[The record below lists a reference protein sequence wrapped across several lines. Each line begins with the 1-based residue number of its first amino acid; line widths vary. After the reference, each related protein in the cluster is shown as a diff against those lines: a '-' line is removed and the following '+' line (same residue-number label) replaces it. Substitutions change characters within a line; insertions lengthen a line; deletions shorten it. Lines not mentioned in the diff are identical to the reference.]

1 MQPAE
6 PPSPDLIRAELERIL
21 ASPSFRTAKRSQDF
35 LRYIVTNALEGKT
48 EFLKERAIGA
58 SVFERE
64 PDYDT
69 GGDSIVRVKASE
81 LRKRL
86 AQYYQDSGSDSM
98 VQIQMPAGS
107 YSPEFRWI
115 AAGVP
120 VPKHRTWPWLALAA
134 LLLLVGA
141 TVWFLPRGATSKL
154 DEFWKPVLQD
164 ARPVVLC
171 VAHPVVYHVSG
182 PSLPADRASWP
193 KTLSTDLLTRDP
205 DHYVGLGDAFALAQ
219 LNSYFKGRGK
229 ATDVRIGND
238 VSFAELRQG
247 PVVLIGAF
255 TNQWTM
261 QMTRDLRFVFD
272 RVGADNVLRDQQN
285 AEQYWRRSTG
295 ETGDYVLV
303 SRVFD
308 SKTGN
313 LIITAAGIGHLGT
326 QMAGEF
332 LTRPD
337 LFAAMLADAPPDWA
351 RRNAQWV
358 LRGEIIGRTAGPP
371 SVAAVHYW

>member
-1 MQPAE
+1 MQPAG
-6 PPSPDLIRAELERIL
+6 PPPPDLIRAELERIL

-86 AQYYQDSGSDSM
+86 ALYYQDSGSDST

-115 AAGVP
+115 AAGAP
-120 VPKHRTWPWLALAA
+120 VPKRRPWQWLALAT

-141 TVWFLPRGATSKL
+141 TVWFLPRGASSKL

-182 PSLPADRASWP
+182 PSLPADRTSWP

-238 VSFAELRQG
+238 VSFADLRQG

-272 RVGADNVLRDQQN
+272 HVGGDAVLRDQQN

>member
-6 PPSPDLIRAELERIL
+6 PPPAELIRAELDRIL
-21 ASPSFRTAKRSQDF
+21 ASPVFRTAKRSQDL
-35 LRYIVTNALEGKT
+35 LRYIVNNALEGKI
-48 EFLKERAIGA
+48 EFLKERAVGA
-58 SVFERE
+58 AVFERE
-64 PDYDT
+64 LDYDT
-69 GGDSIVRVKASE
+69 GADSIVRVKASE

-86 AQYYQDSGSDSM
+86 AQYYQDSGTDST
-98 VQIQMPAGS
+98 VQIHLPAGS
-107 YSPEFRWI
+107 YSPEFRWT
-115 AAGVP
+115 AAP
-120 VPKHRTWPWLALAA
+120 VGKPRTRPWLWVCGAA
-134 LLLLVGA
+134 LVVLAGFALWLR
-141 TVWFLPRGATSKL
+141 PRATSAKL
-154 DEFWKPVLQD
+154 DEFWKPVLED

-182 PSLPADRASWP
+182 ASLPATRDSWP
-193 KTLSTDLLTRDP
+193 KTLDTNLLSRDP
-205 DHYVGLGDAFALAQ
+205 DHYVGFGDALALAQ
-219 LNSYFKGRGK
+219 LNGYFSARGK
-229 ATDVRIGND
+229 ATDIRIGND
-238 VSFAELRQG
+238 VSFAELRQS

-261 QMTRDLRFVFD
+261 AMTRDLRFVFD
-272 RVGADNVLRDQQN
+272 RVGRDAVLRDQHN
-285 AEQYWRRSTG
+285 AEQYWRLSTG

-303 SRVFD
+303 SRLFD
-308 SKTGN
+308 SKSGN
-313 LIITAAGIGHLGT
+313 LVITAAGIGHLGT

-337 LFAAMLADAPPDWA
+337 LFAAMLKDAPIDWA

>member
-1 MQPAE
+1 M
-6 PPSPDLIRAELERIL
+6 
-21 ASPSFRTAKRSQDF
+21 
-35 LRYIVTNALEGKT
+35 
-48 EFLKERAIGA
+48 
-58 SVFERE
+58 
-64 PDYDT
+64 
-69 GGDSIVRVKASE
+69 
-81 LRKRL
+81 
-86 AQYYQDSGSDSM
+86 
-98 VQIQMPAGS
+98 
-107 YSPEFRWI
+107 
-115 AAGVP
+115 
-120 VPKHRTWPWLALAA
+120 
-134 LLLLVGA
+134 
-141 TVWFLPRGATSKL
+141 
-154 DEFWKPVLQD
+154 
-164 ARPVVLC
+164 
-171 VAHPVVYHVSG
+171 VYHVSG
-182 PSLPADRASWP
+182 PSLPADRTSWP

-238 VSFAELRQG
+238 VSFADLRQG

-272 RVGADNVLRDQQN
+272 HVGSDAVLRDQQN

-313 LIITAAGIGHLGT
+313 LVITAAGIGHLGT

-332 LTRPD
+332 LD
-337 LFAAMLADAPPDWA
+337 PPRSLRRHA
-351 RRNAQWV
+351 RRRAARLGSPQRSV
-358 LRGEIIGRTAGPP
+358 GSAGRDHRTHRRSA
-371 SVAAVHYW
+371 

>member
-1 MQPAE
+1 MQPAD

-48 EFLKERAIGA
+48 EYLKERAIGA

-86 AQYYQDSGSDSM
+86 AQYYQDSGSDST

-120 VPKHRTWPWLALAA
+120 APKRRPWQWIALAA
-134 LLLLVGA
+134 LLLLGGA
-141 TVWFLPRGATSKL
+141 MVWFLPRGGTSKL

-171 VAHPVVYHVSG
+171 VAHPVVFHVSG
-182 PSLPADRASWP
+182 TSLPADRTTWP

-229 ATDVRIGND
+229 DTDVRIGND
-238 VSFAELRQG
+238 VSFADLRQG

-272 RVGADNVLRDQQN
+272 HVGGDAVLRDQQN

-371 SVAAVHYW
+371 SVAAAHYW